1 MEEMNFQSK
10 KFQIASE
17 SNTKQDCYTDENG
30 MVVMT
35 KEFLKKRGFC
45 CTNGCRHCPYP
56 KEEEN

>member
-17 SNTKQDCYTDENG
+17 SDTKQDYYTDENG

-35 KEFLKKRGFC
+35 KEFLEKRGSC
-45 CTNGCRHCPYP
+45 CANGCRHCPYP